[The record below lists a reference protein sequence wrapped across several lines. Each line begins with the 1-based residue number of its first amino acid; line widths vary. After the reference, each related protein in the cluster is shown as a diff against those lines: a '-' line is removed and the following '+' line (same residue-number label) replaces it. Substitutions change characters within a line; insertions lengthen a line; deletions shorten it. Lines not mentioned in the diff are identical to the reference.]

1 MKFSKY
7 KYDKW
12 IIFSL
17 LIFFIISIASI
28 YSASVYASEE
38 NLVFKQLL
46 WYVIGTLLV
55 IAITRLDNDYFYE
68 NYKLLYIG
76 GNVLLLLLLFFGPS
90 INGSKCW
97 FIIPKIGS
105 FQPSEFMKI
114 FLAITLAIEAN
125 KFNQQE
131 EHTLKQEFFFILKII
146 GLTLLP
152 SFLTFLQP
160 DTGVVII
167 YFVIAFFILFASKIR
182 KSWFIIGFS
191 ILALLFGTIF
201 YLYFYN
207 KDLFIQLFSTELFYR
222 LERILDWKQGVGY
235 QLENSLTS
243 IGSSGIFGHGF
254 NNLPLYFPEP
264 ATDFIFSVFAS
275 NFGFIGCILLI
286 STILVFDFRLLSI
299 ASQSHSID
307 RYLVF
312 SLLGMLLYQQV
323 QNISMTL
330 GLLPI
335 TGITLPFISYG
346 GSSLIS
352 YMLIIGIVLNSS
364 NTVEQTKKRSL

>member
-1 MKFSKY
+1 MKLSKY

-12 IIFSL
+12 IIYSL
-17 LIFFIISIASI
+17 IVFFIISIASI
-28 YSASVYASEE
+28 YSANAYASES
-38 NLVFKQLL
+38 NLILKQCL
-46 WYVIGTLLV
+46 WYILGVILIIFVTKM
-55 IAITRLDNDYFYE
+55 DNDYFFD
-68 NYKLLYIG
+68 NYKLFYIG
-76 GNVLLLLLLFFGPS
+76 GNILLLLLLFFGPS

-114 FLAITLAIEAN
+114 FLALTLSIEAN
-125 KFNQQE
+125 KFNNKEKHTFKE
-131 EHTLKQEFFFILKII
+131 ETLYILKII
-146 GLTLLP
+146 GLTLIP

-160 DTGVVII
+160 DTGVVLI
-167 YFVIAFFILFASKIR
+167 YFVIAFFILLASNIK
-182 KSWFIIGFS
+182 KSWFIAGATIVVFV
-191 ILALLFGTIF
+191 LGTIF

-207 KDLFIQLFSTELFYR
+207 KDLFIKLFSTELFYR
-222 LERILDWKQGVGY
+222 LERILDWRDGVGY

-243 IGSSGIFGHGF
+243 IGSSGLFGHGF
-254 NNLPLYFPEP
+254 NHLPLYFPEP

-275 NFGFIGCILLI
+275 NFGFIGCLVLI
-286 STILVFDFRLLSI
+286 FTIIIFDFRLLYIVTKSYG
-299 ASQSHSID
+299 ID
-307 RYLVF
+307 KFLVF
-312 SLLGMLLYQQV
+312 SLLGMLLYQQI

-364 NTVEQTKKRSL
+364 NKAQKKIS

>member
-1 MKFSKY
+1 MKLSKY

-17 LIFFIISIASI
+17 LVFFIISILSI
-28 YSASVYASEE
+28 YSASKYSTEV
-38 NLVFKQLL
+38 NLVLKQLL
-46 WYVIGTLLV
+46 WYLVGIILV
-55 IAITRLDNDYFYE
+55 IIITKFDNEYFYD
-68 NYKLLYIG
+68 NAKILYIG
-76 GNVLLLLLLFFGPS
+76 GNLLLLLLLFFGPS

-97 FIIPKIGS
+97 FVIPKIGS

-114 FLAITLAIEAN
+114 FLAITLSIEAN
-125 KFNQQE
+125 KFNEKDKHTGKE
-131 EHTLKQEFFFILKII
+131 EIIFVLKII
-146 GLTLLP
+146 GLTLIP

-160 DTGVVII
+160 DTGVVLI
-167 YFVIAFFILFASKIR
+167 YFVIAFFILLASKIR

-191 ILALLFGTIF
+191 TIAIVLGTIF

-222 LERILDWKQGVGY
+222 LERILDWKDGVGY

-243 IGSSGIFGHGF
+243 IGSSGLFGHGF
-254 NNLPLYFPEP
+254 NHLPLYFPEP

-275 NFGFIGCILLI
+275 NFGFIGCFILI
-286 STILVFDFRLLSI
+286 ITIIIFDLRLLNITIKSYG
-299 ASQSHSID
+299 ID

-312 SLLGMLLYQQV
+312 SLLGMLIYQQI

-364 NTVEQTKKRSL
+364 NKTQKKIS